1 MIIMITIIKA
11 IIMITRKI
19 MIMIK
24 IIANNY

>member
-1 MIIMITIIKA
+1 MIIMISIIKA
-11 IIMITRKI
+11 MIMITRKI

>member
-11 IIMITRKI
+11 MIMIAREI

>member
-1 MIIMITIIKA
+1 MIIMIAIIKA
-11 IIMITRKI
+11 MIMITRKI